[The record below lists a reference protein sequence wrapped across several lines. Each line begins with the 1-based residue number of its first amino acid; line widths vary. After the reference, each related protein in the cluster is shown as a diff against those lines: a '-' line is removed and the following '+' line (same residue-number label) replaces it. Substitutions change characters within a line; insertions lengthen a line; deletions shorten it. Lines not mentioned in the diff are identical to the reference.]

1 MARSLV
7 LPLVLVLAFLG
18 LALAGR
24 SLEPAARRNMLAGS
38 LTPSGWAHALRVKGG
53 KWCGLRDF
61 PPLPDGYGASRLYCP
76 FNAYDHNWMW
86 RVYKATGT
94 GSIASGDEVYLY
106 INNPMLKYC
115 RLASNIVQCGYGIA
129 NATKFVVEKDSGSGA
144 IDFATDSVVL
154 KVAGKYCKLAGSKHS
169 QTLKCGTTL
178 KSGATI
184 FQLPAAS
191 FTNTQLINQL
201 SLSACGADFFY
212 DGSGEALVGCG
223 TPRGFGFT
231 INNTV
236 ALGTP
241 GAPVVTA
248 GTNITFKAYDN
259 LYSYQVSVW
268 KVDKNGNV
276 WYDVNNTRGTSQ
288 WFVLERLTGAAT
300 GGEVTTNTKV
310 ALKSASNGKYCGIP
324 SSNVDGDMKC
334 DLAGPLSSLPAG
346 YKYTYIVIA

>member
-1 MARSLV
+1 MARSSV
-7 LPLVLVLAFLG
+7 LPVVVVLAFLG

-24 SLEPAARRNMLAGS
+24 SLEQPAARRSTLAGS
-38 LTPSGWAHALRVKGG
+38 LTPSGWSHALRVKGG

-61 PPLPDGYGASRLYCP
+61 PPLPDGYGVSRLYCP
-76 FNAYDHNWMW
+76 WNAYDHNWMW
-86 RVYKATGT
+86 RVIKATGT
-94 GSIASGDEVYLY
+94 GPITSGDEVLLY

-115 RLASNIVQCGYGIA
+115 RSTSLVECGYGQS
-129 NATKFVVEKDSGSGA
+129 NATKFVVEKDTGSGA
-144 IDFATDSVVL
+144 INFATDSVVL
-154 KVAGKYCKLAGSKHS
+154 KAAGKYCKLVGAKHS
-169 QTLKCGTTL
+169 QTLKCNVAAKG
-178 KSGATI
+178 SATV

-212 DGSGEALVGCG
+212 DGDGEALVGCG
-223 TPRGFGFT
+223 TPRGPGFT

-248 GTNITFKAYDN
+248 GVNVTFKAYDN

-300 GGEVTTNTKV
+300 GGEVTTKTNV

-324 SSNVDGDMKC
+324 LGNIDGDMKC
-334 DLAGPLSSLPAG
+334 DLAGPLSALPAG
-346 YKYTYIVIA
+346 YKYTYIVI